1 MTWTESLVLL
11 FVVPT
16 SALVFRQVWMEWQH
30 ARRARVRAQRLEN
43 LKRAAATDYRERHRS
58 IK

>member
-16 SALVFRQVWMEWQH
+16 SALVFRQVWMEWQNT
-30 ARRARVRAQRLEN
+30 RRARVRVRKLEN
-43 LKRAAATDYRERHRS
+43 LKRAAATDYRERHRRMR
-58 IK
+58 